1 MAPTK
6 IPSDGGDDSIGYDQ
20 ADPAELK
27 GAGQQWQASLA
38 AGEMAAIW
46 GRLYRIVARH
56 PLVRT
61 GSIAQLGQAGLALGR
76 GAASAGVSLQDLTQD
91 LYLQLFQKG
100 RFEHYREAGLSD
112 GEIEREVSQVELTN
126 LLLGKLRR
134 ERPEHYRL
142 ARRVGMVLAQ
152 DARFQRVVSMTM
164 SRTEGRYRQLANG
177 LYGLRIWGEQKEIRN
192 SSGFAQRISEIPVR
206 GRDRRRTG
214 CTGESQVIIASGELA
229 NLLEEILLAIDSPAS
244 LRVLRRLALD
254 KLSLYDPVLLPLDEP
269 GNREKREGGVRHHG
283 QRDFGPVEVT
293 PESLLRQI
301 EGERSA
307 SQLAAEFLQRL
318 ARLVRGHPLRTER
331 LWRVVWHV
339 YFDPRRPSQIEIA
352 RRIGLSDSSVSDY
365 RRRLLGELKRLALLP
380 DQVPFFAQA
389 LEEQLFTALFRAIPF
404 QEGDSPL
411 DQHAWP
417 HSPDDLWPQES
428 PNPSLDSSLD
438 SSAAN
443 DGQRGTRDG
452 SSTIGGQKENDFGDL
467 LWGDPPLAI
476 GFRHR
481 LPVGGSI
488 DDAR

>member
-1 MAPTK
+1 
-6 IPSDGGDDSIGYDQ
+6 
-20 ADPAELK
+20 
-27 GAGQQWQASLA
+27 
-38 AGEMAAIW
+38 MAAIW

-61 GSIAQLGQAGLALGR
+61 GSASHTVQAGSGLGSR
-76 GAASAGVSLQDLTQD
+76 SASAGLSLQDLTQD

-142 ARRVGMVLAQ
+142 ARRVGLVLAQ
-152 DARFQRVVSMTM
+152 DARFQRVVSRTM
-164 SRTEGRYRQLANG
+164 PRLEGRYRQLANG
-177 LYGLRIWGEQKEIRN
+177 FYGLRIWGEQKEIRN
-192 SSGFAQRISEIPVR
+192 SSAFAQQISEIPVR

-269 GNREKREGGVRHHG
+269 GNREERDAGTRHHG

-293 PESLLRQI
+293 PESLLRQR
-301 EGERSA
+301 EGQQRA
-307 SQLAAEFLQRL
+307 SRLAAEFLARL
-318 ARLVRGHPLRTER
+318 ARLVRGQPLRTER
-331 LWRVVWHV
+331 LCWVVWYV

-389 LEEQLFTALFRAIPF
+389 LEAQLLAALFPAISCRG
-404 QEGDSPL
+404 EDSPL
-411 DQHAWP
+411 DRRESP
-417 HSPDDLWPQES
+417 HSRDDLWPQEA
-428 PNPSLDSSLD
+428 PDSSSE
-438 SSAAN
+438 SSATN
-443 DGQRGTRDG
+443 DGQRGAGDG
-452 SSTIGGQKENDFGDL
+452 SGTIGGEKEDDFGDL
-467 LWGDPPLAI
+467 FWGDPPLAI

-481 LPVGGSI
+481 LPVGGSV

>member
-1 MAPTK
+1 MVPAK
-6 IPSDGGDDSIGYDQ
+6 IPSDGGDGSIGRDQ
-20 ADPAELK
+20 VDPA
-27 GAGQQWQASLA
+27 AGLQWQASLA
-38 AGEMAAIW
+38 AGEVAAIW

-61 GSIAQLGQAGLALGR
+61 GSASHTAQAGPGLGSR
-76 GAASAGVSLQDLTQD
+76 SASAGLSLQDLTQD

-100 RFEHYREAGLSD
+100 RFEHYRRAGLSD

-152 DARFQRVVSMTM
+152 DARFQRLVSRSL

-192 SSGFAQRISEIPVR
+192 SSGFAQQISEIPVR

-244 LRVLRRLALD
+244 LRVLRRLALE

-269 GNREKREGGVRHHG
+269 GGREEREGGVRHHG
-283 QRDFGPVEVT
+283 QRDLAPVEVT
-293 PESLLRQI
+293 PESVLRQL
-301 EGERSA
+301 EGQQSA
-307 SQLAAEFLQRL
+307 SRLATEFLARL
-318 ARLVRGHPLRTER
+318 AKLVRGHPLRTER
-331 LWRVVWHV
+331 LCWVVWYV

-365 RRRLLGELKRLALLP
+365 RRRLHGELKRLVLLP
-380 DQVPFFAQA
+380 DQVPFFTQA
-389 LEEQLFTALFRAIPF
+389 LEERLLAALFPTIPF
-404 QEGDSPL
+404 RGGESLL
-411 DQHAWP
+411 DHREWS
-417 HSPDDLWPQES
+417 HSPADLWPQEAPESS
-428 PNPSLDSSLD
+428 PT
-438 SSAAN
+438 N
-443 DGQRGTRDG
+443 DGQCGTGDG
-452 SSTIGGQKENDFGDL
+452 SGTIGGQKEDDFGDL
-467 LWGDPPLAI
+467 LRGDPPLAI
-476 GFRHR
+476 GPWHR
-481 LPVGGSI
+481 LPVRGSV
-488 DDAR
+488 DDTW